1 MSVLLP
7 DLQIKVKAST
17 QFANTEKGFELF
29 WTWVNKHYKHKSDA
43 SKSDASKS
51 DASKSDASKSDAS
64 KSDASKSDAANC
76 SPLHSVPLHFLLEAT
91 GTYHEKIAWFLY
103 SKQEQVKQEQ
113 VKQEQVKQ
121 EQVKQAAI
129 MQVHVI
135 LANKA
140 RAYLK
145 SMGYKSKTDKL
156 DAKGLA
162 QMCAEKSLP
171 CWKPV
176 SKAIYHL
183 RSLTRLHEDLQSQ
196 KTANRLQAL
205 QASMYELKQ
214 ASKSLRMVLKSITA
228 QLQSLEE
235 QIRQVIGKD
244 PQLAKKYSCV
254 NSIKGIG
261 LMTFAVIVAETDG
274 FALIENQAQLCSY
287 AGYDVIENQSGKRAG
302 LGRISKKGNAHIRRV
317 LHLPSFSVVKYEPR
331 FTVFYQRIFE
341 RSYLKMKAYVAVQR
355 KLLCVIYA
363 LWKKEERFQA
373 QLTTTQLN
381 TTQTSSTQATR
392 VQ

>member
-1 MSVLLP
+1 MM
-7 DLQIKVKAST
+7 Q
-17 QFANTEKGFELF
+17 TEM
-29 WTWVNKHYKHKSDA
+29 
-43 SKSDASKS
+43 
-51 DASKSDASKSDAS
+51 
-64 KSDASKSDAANC
+64 
-76 SPLHSVPLHFLLEAT
+76 
-91 GTYHEKIAWFLY
+91 
-103 SKQEQVKQEQ
+103 
-113 VKQEQVKQ
+113 
-121 EQVKQAAI
+121 

-145 SMGYKSKTDKL
+145 SMGYKSKNDKL

-162 QMCAEKSLP
+162 QMCAEKTLP

-183 RSLTRLHEDLQSQ
+183 RSLTRLHEDLQIQ
-196 KTANRLQAL
+196 KTALTNRLHAL

-235 QIRQVIGKD
+235 QIRQVIEKD

-287 AGYDVIENQSGKRAG
+287 AGYDVIENQSGKRVG
-302 LGRISKKGNAHIRRV
+302 MGRISKKGNAHIRR
-317 LHLPSFSVVKYEPR
+317 
-331 FTVFYQRIFE
+331 
-341 RSYLKMKAYVAVQR
+341 
-355 KLLCVIYA
+355 
-363 LWKKEERFQA
+363 
-373 QLTTTQLN
+373 
-381 TTQTSSTQATR
+381 
-392 VQ
+392 

>member
-1 MSVLLP
+1 MNPLKYCVGIDVAKDSLKVCLSVLLP

-17 QFANTEKGFELF
+17 QFANTEKGFESF
-29 WTWVNKHYKHKSDA
+29 WIWIHKHSKHKSQATQADA
-43 SKSDASKS
+43 GKACD
-51 DASKSDASKSDAS
+51 
-64 KSDASKSDAANC
+64 
-76 SPLHSVPLHFLLEAT
+76 SVPLHFLLEAT
-91 GTYHEKIAWFLY
+91 GIYHEKIAWFLY
-103 SKQEQVKQEQ
+103 SKQEQVKQAQ
-113 VKQEQVKQ
+113 M
-121 EQVKQAAI
+121 

-145 SMGYKSKTDKL
+145 SMGYKSKNDKL

-183 RSLTRLHEDLQSQ
+183 RSLTRLHEDLQIQ
-196 KTANRLQAL
+196 KTALTNRLQAL
-205 QASMYELKQ
+205 QASMYEPKQ
-214 ASKSLRMVLKSITA
+214 ASKSLKTILKTLHT

-317 LHLPSFSVVKYEPR
+317 LHLPSFSVVKYERR

-341 RSYLKMKAYVAVQR
+341 RSYL
-355 KLLCVIYA
+355 
-363 LWKKEERFQA
+363 
-373 QLTTTQLN
+373 
-381 TTQTSSTQATR
+381 
-392 VQ
+392 